1 MFGIVSTFLVFQ
13 SKLKIE
19 KSQVNVDISRHETS
33 TKSKIRRR
41 RTRRQTRVEV
51 ASGDFSDIPG
61 LTRKSEGNGTMNVFE
76 NEVEDDGMPEDDSL
90 ERTIPE
96 EVTLADIEL
105 MKCQKQL
112 NLSRMSELMSGEP
125 QYV

>member
-1 MFGIVSTFLVFQ
+1 
-13 SKLKIE
+13 
-19 KSQVNVDISRHETS
+19 
-33 TKSKIRRR
+33 
-41 RTRRQTRVEV
+41 
-51 ASGDFSDIPG
+51 
-61 LTRKSEGNGTMNVFE
+61 MNVFE

>member
-1 MFGIVSTFLVFQ
+1 M
-13 SKLKIE
+13 
-19 KSQVNVDISRHETS
+19 NVDISRHETS

-51 ASGDFSDIPG
+51 ASGDFSDRTIPG
-61 LTRKSEGNGTMNVFE
+61 LTGKSEGNDTMNVFE
-76 NEVEDDGMPEDDSL
+76 NEVKDDGMPEDDSL
-90 ERTIPE
+90 GRTIPE

-112 NLSRMSELMSGEP
+112 NLSRMSDLMSGEP